1 MDDSFKLA
9 KSNNYGDGTLEMSAM
24 DNGDNTFSV
33 KAKLAVEA
41 LPISNTLKTISS
53 TAVPLTANTVNKFLA
68 IKNNGSEAINL
79 RLATVNLTPLDNK
92 DIFLKLEI
100 KNSTDVT
107 GTFTAY
113 TDSTISEYS
122 VNPTFTT
129 NTIPTYPNVDI
140 NTFGITINQNE
151 RLNLFSGDVIV
162 RIEPGKV
169 LCFSAVSKNTT
180 SFNFFIRH
188 IEEY

>member
-33 KAKLAVEA
+33 KAKLTIEA
-41 LPISNTLKTISS
+41 LPISNTLKEIFS
-53 TAVPLTANTVNKFLA
+53 TYVPLVSNVIKKFLA

-79 RLATVNLTPLDNK
+79 RLATYNVTPLDNK
-92 DIFLKLEI
+92 DIFIKIEI
-100 KNSTDVT
+100 KDSADVT
-107 GTFTAY
+107 GTFIPY
-113 TDSTISEYS
+113 ENSTISEYS
-122 VNPTFTT
+122 INPAYTT
-129 NTIPTYPNVDI
+129 TIPVYPNVGTNAFG
-140 NTFGITINQNE
+140 NTATQDV
-151 RLNLFSGDVIV
+151 RLNIFSGDVIA
-162 RIEPGKV
+162 RIEPNKV
-169 LCFSAVSKNTT
+169 MCFSAVSKNAT